1 MNGSWM
7 KGPAYFSGP
16 QFLICKW
23 SRAELSDLSSP
34 GGGQALLPVANGYA
48 CLLVPRYEVLPGV

>member
-1 MNGSWM
+1 M

-23 SRAELSDLSSP
+23 SQAELSDPSSP